1 MSNLILSNLSK
12 IYDNGVSAV
21 SDFSL
26 AVLGPALVVIVG
38 PSGCGKTTVLRLV
51 AGLEKPT
58 RGEIHLGGVRLHTVD
73 ARKRD
78 VAMVFQSYALYPHM
92 TVRDNLSFGLRLRKK
107 SKAEIRERVTD
118 VSRTLE
124 IDHLLNRK
132 PGELS
137 GGQRQRV
144 ALGRAIIREPAVF
157 LFDEPLSNLDARL
170 RVEMRSTIKRLFQR
184 LRVTTL
190 YVTHD
195 QVEAMTIGEMLV
207 VMNDGRIQQVGTPE
221 ECYERPV
228 NKFVASFLGS
238 PSMGLLDGK
247 LIRDGRAIRVGGE
260 VEFEIPPT
268 LMNRL
273 RQSGEWEFW
282 IGMRPESI
290 LPIDTQDSAETVS
303 IGGILLLTESLGHET
318 LTHISIGGSEV
329 IARGKDNF
337 RVDVD
342 GHTVVHID
350 SGRLHFFSKKN
361 GMRLGVDRVT
371 ESQDGDVRAGSRD
384 TDANAES

>member
-1 MSNLILSNLSK
+1 V
-12 IYDNGVSAV
+12 YDNGVTAV
-21 SDFSL
+21 SDFSM

-58 RGEIHLGGVRLHTVD
+58 RGEIHLGETRLHTVD

-92 TVRDNLSFGLRLRKK
+92 TVRDNLSFGLRLRRMSKK
-107 SKAEIRERVTD
+107 DIRERVAD

-238 PSMGLLDGK
+238 PAMGMLEGK
-247 LIRDGRAIRVGGE
+247 LVRDGRAIRIGDDVT
-260 VEFEIPPT
+260 FEIPPALT
-268 LMNRL
+268 NRL

-282 IGMRPESI
+282 LGIRPESI
-290 LPIDTQDSAETVS
+290 LPIDKQDSAETVT
-303 IGGILLLTESLGHET
+303 IGGSLLLTEPLGHER
-318 LTHISIGGSEV
+318 LTHISIGGREV
-329 IARGKDNF
+329 VARGKDRF
-337 RVDVD
+337 HAD
-342 GHTVVHID
+342 GDGRTVVFID
-350 SGRLHFFSKKN
+350 SRSLHFFSKKN
-361 GMRLGVDRVT
+361 GLRLG
-371 ESQDGDVRAGSRD
+371 GDSEA
-384 TDANAES
+384 

>member
-1 MSNLILSNLSK
+1 MSNLVFSNLSK
-12 IYDNGVSAV
+12 IYENGVTAV
-21 SDFSL
+21 TDFNL
-26 AVLGPALVVIVG
+26 TIPGPALVVIVG

-58 RGEIHLGGVRLHTVD
+58 QGEIHLGEIRLHTID

-107 SKAEIRERVTD
+107 SKKDIREMVAD

-124 IDHLLNRK
+124 IDHLLDRK

-207 VMNDGRIQQVGTPE
+207 VMSDGRIQQVGTPE

-238 PSMGLLDGK
+238 PSMSILEGE
-247 LIRDGRAIRVGGE
+247 LIRDGHAIRLCGE
-260 VEFEIPPT
+260 VEFEIPLS
-268 LMNRL
+268 LMNSL
-273 RQSGEWEFW
+273 RQNGETEFW
-282 IGMRPESI
+282 LGVRPESI
-290 LPIDTQDSAETVS
+290 LPIEMQDSAETVS
-303 IGGILLLTESLGHET
+303 IGGRLLLTEPLGHET
-318 LTHISIGGSEV
+318 LTHISIGGREV
-329 IARGKDNF
+329 IARGKDPF
-337 RVDVD
+337 LTD
-342 GHTVVHID
+342 GEGRTTAYID
-350 SGRLHFFSKKN
+350 SGRLHFFSRRS
-361 GMRLGVDRVT
+361 GMRIGADA
-371 ESQDGDVRAGSRD
+371 SAGS
-384 TDANAES
+384 